1 MNSGVTT
8 PLLWQC
14 EVKLVERLRPLSP
27 DIQAEDNIIVEDKKH
42 F

>member
-1 MNSGVTT
+1 MNRGVARS
-8 PLLWQC
+8 LLWLC
-14 EVKLVERLRPLSP
+14 DVKLVERLRPLFS